1 MPLLHDEVSWASK
14 FHLLLEYRF
23 MALIMLFFVLVI
35 SIIFPSLCLYHK
47 DPILQAMQL
56 ASPGYG
62 QLVPRLNFLMQG
74 FLLSMIGE
82 AGDPP
87 GWSVVAFRS

>member
-1 MPLLHDEVSWASK
+1 MGIQVSS
-14 FHLLLEYRF
+14 
-23 MALIMLFFVLVI
+23 FVGIQVYGSDYVI
-35 SIIFPSLCLYHK
+35 LCTGNFYNFSLSLS
-47 DPILQAMQL
+47 LQAMQL